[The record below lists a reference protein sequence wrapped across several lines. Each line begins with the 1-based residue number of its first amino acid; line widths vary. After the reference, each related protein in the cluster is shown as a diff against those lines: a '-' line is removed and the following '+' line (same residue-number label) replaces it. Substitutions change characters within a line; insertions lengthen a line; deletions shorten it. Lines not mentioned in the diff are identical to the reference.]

1 MGGKNVNSI
10 SAIETFAIA
19 YPDPNDF
26 GTTRRTVLVRVETSD
41 GVVGWGESIAM
52 WPEACQAVAVIIS
65 DGFLPLLKGDDAS
78 EIDAAWKKMRR
89 HVFWYGEGGIAS
101 LAISGIDMA
110 LWDIRGKVEDKPL
123 YQLFGGLKHKRLLA
137 NASSHINKNGE
148 VACVAEVEG
157 FFDAGFRS
165 CKLGFAKK
173 GDSNIGGDPDT
184 DVSFIRSLRKA
195 LGDDAA
201 ILVDIGNGVRW
212 DVETAI
218 DVANRMGEYGIGWYE
233 EPLYPTDDAGYR
245 KLAANTDVRIASG
258 EREFTEAGYRR
269 QMEFVQ
275 AVEVFGVDPARVE
288 GITGFR
294 KVDALATR
302 HGKVV
307 NAHAWSTAITTAA
320 SLHLS
325 LASPNA
331 EIFEFKPFDVVVQND
346 LVAEKI
352 WHKDG
357 WAYPIEGP
365 GLGIDVQEDV
375 VRRLAE

>member
-1 MGGKNVNSI
+1 MTRIASI
-10 SAIETFAIA
+10 EPIPIS

-41 GVVGWGESIAM
+41 GVVGWGECIAM
-52 WPEACQAVAVIIS
+52 WPEACRAVATIIT
-65 DGFLPLLKGDDAS
+65 DGFLPLLQDDPV
-78 EIDAAWKKMRR
+78 EDIDAAWEKMRR

-101 LAISGIDMA
+101 MAISGVDMA
-110 LWDIRGKVEDKPL
+110 LWDIRGKVAGKPL
-123 YQLFGGLKHKRLLA
+123 YQLFGGLKHDRLLA
-137 NASSHINKNGE
+137 NASSHVNKAGE
-148 VACVAEVEG
+148 AACVAEVVG
-157 FFDAGFRS
+157 FFEAGFRS

-173 GDSNIGGDPDT
+173 GDSDIGGDPDT
-184 DVSFIRSLRKA
+184 DVSFIRSLRAA
-195 LGDDAA
+195 LGGDAA

-212 DVETAI
+212 DVDTAI
-218 DVANRMGEYGIGWYE
+218 SVANRMGEYGIGWYE

-245 KLAANTDVRIASG
+245 KLVASTDVRIASG

-275 AVEVFGVDPARVE
+275 AVEVYGVDPARVE

-294 KVDALATR
+294 RVDALATN

-346 LVAEKI
+346 LVTERI
-352 WHKDG
+352 WHRDG
-357 WAYPIEGP
+357 WAYPLEGP
-365 GLGIDVQEDV
+365 GLGIDVREDV